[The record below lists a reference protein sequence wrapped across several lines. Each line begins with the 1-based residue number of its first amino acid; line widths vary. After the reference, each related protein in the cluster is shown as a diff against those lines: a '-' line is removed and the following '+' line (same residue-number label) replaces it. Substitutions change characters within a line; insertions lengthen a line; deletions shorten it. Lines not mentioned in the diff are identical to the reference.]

1 MSGIFDEDYYKSNN
15 YSDYLQREDR
25 YVKLAKEIT
34 DALDAFNLNL
44 GPVLDFGCAVGFL
57 INGLQKTGHTVDG
70 VDVSTYAV
78 NTCLDKGY
86 NVNLRPDYTKEYG
99 TVYALDVLEHMPTE
113 ELNEFLDNIKTEIMV
128 FRMPVCAREGE
139 NYVLEVSRK
148 DPSHI
153 ICWTKDQWKKVLE
166 SKGFTCIDL
175 NLSTIYTSEGVYAG
189 IAIK

>member
-70 VDVSTYAV
+70 VDISTYSV
-78 NTCLDKGY
+78 NTCLEKGY
-86 NVNLRPDYTKEYG
+86 NVNLSPDYTKQYG
-99 TVYALDVLEHMPTE
+99 TVYALDVLEHMPID
-113 ELNEFLDNIKTEIMV
+113 ELNDFLDNIKTEIMV
-128 FRMPVCAREGE
+128 FRVPICAREGE

-153 ICWTKDQWKKVLE
+153 ICWTRDQWKRALE
-166 SKGFTCIDL
+166 SKGYTCIDL

>member
-70 VDVSTYAV
+70 VDISTYSV
-78 NTCLDKGY
+78 NTCLEKGY
-86 NVNLRPDYTKEYG
+86 NVNLSPDYTKQYG
-99 TVYALDVLEHMPTE
+99 TVYALDVLEHMPIDQ
-113 ELNEFLDNIKTEIMV
+113 LNDFLDNIKTEIMV
-128 FRMPVCAREGE
+128 FRVPICAREGE

-153 ICWTKDQWKKVLE
+153 ICWTRDQWKRALE
-166 SKGFTCIDL
+166 SKGYTCIDL